1 MLHRLRNDML
11 NNIAILHE
19 VLILSLGRLSAWDA
33 RVLAALQSAT
43 ANPFLLILH
52 KAVVLAR
59 HRIRVMLV
67 PLLEPLFA
75 IIHN

>member
-1 MLHRLRNDML
+1 ML
-11 NNIAILHE
+11 NNIAVFHE
-19 VLILSLGRLSAWDA
+19 VLILSLGRLSAWDT
-33 RVLAALQSAT
+33 RVLTTLQSAI
-43 ANPFLLILH
+43 ANLFLLILQ

-59 HRIRVMLV
+59 HGICVMFI